1 MSSRVSIKV
10 HNLDKV
16 VSRLQKY
23 RNEFPNKINIFLE
36 RLAVIGATRAR
47 VDFTRAM
54 YAGKNDVEISVDKVK
69 NGYRVNARGQAVLFI
84 EFGTGVINPEHPLS
98 SEFGYAH
105 GTYGQGKGS
114 NPNGWVYIGEQG
126 NAGQPIKEGVYRTMG
141 NPPARAMY
149 NASKDV
155 RKEIYN
161 IAKEV
166 FGDD

>member
-1 MSSRVSIKV
+1 MSTKVSVKV

-16 VSRLQKY
+16 ISQLKNY
-23 RNEFPNKINIFLE
+23 RNDIPNKVNIFLE

-47 VDFTRAM
+47 VDFTGAL
-54 YAGKNDVEISVDKVK
+54 YAGNNDVEISVDKVG
-69 NGYRVNARGQAVLFI
+69 NAYRVNARGQAVLFI

-98 SEFGYAH
+98 SQFGFSH

-114 NPNGWVYIGEQG
+114 NPNGWVYVGEQG
-126 NAGQPIKEGVYRTMG
+126 NAGQPIKEGIYRTMG

-149 NASKDV
+149 NAALDA
-155 RKEIYN
+155 RKEIYS

-166 FGDD
+166 FG